1 VRIYLAA
8 PLFTLAEQLF
18 NQELARLIEAELS
31 GAEVVLPQQRAK
43 QLLQMPNGLELIFDD
58 CLQTIQQSDVLVAV
72 LDGADAD
79 SGTCIE
85 LGYAHCLRKPIVG
98 VRTDFRASEDRGL
111 NLMVSHICTALI
123 LASATDLPTL
133 AVKIRC
139 ALDQVSGSPCPSTL
153 PTG

>member
-1 VRIYLAA
+1 MRIYLAA
-8 PLFTLAEQLF
+8 PLFTLAEQMF
-18 NQELARLIEAELS
+18 NKELARLIEAELS
-31 GAEVVLPQQRAK
+31 GAEVILPQERAK

-58 CLQTIQQSDVLVAV
+58 CLQMIHQSEVLVAI

-111 NLMVSHICTALI
+111 NLMVSHICTALVV
-123 LASATDLPTL
+123 ASATDLPTL
-133 AVKIRC
+133 AGKIRC
-139 ALDQVSGSPCPSTL
+139 ALDEVSRSPSPNTL
-153 PTG
+153 P